1 MRRLVLLVELLDG
14 LNLLLELHASV
25 LKPNFDLALCQAQGV
40 GHFDPPPPRQVVICV
55 KLFLELQRL
64 VARVRLTASTPQS
77 VGTLNMDQTQ
87 DTIRFMFCF
96 FTVQLKKHFKSKWNK
111 QQEVTLKRSRPRR
124 SFPTTRERET
134 YVTRT
139 TRN

>member
-1 MRRLVLLVELLDG
+1 MRRFVLFVELLDG

-64 VARVRLTASTPQS
+64 VACVRLAASTPQS

-87 DTIRFMFCF
+87 DTIRFMFVFHCS
-96 FTVQLKKHFKSKWNK
+96 T
-111 QQEVTLKRSRPRR
+111 
-124 SFPTTRERET
+124 
-134 YVTRT
+134 
-139 TRN
+139 